1 MPNDVMMLVQTV
13 AIVGGIV
20 AMILKIGRRD
30 AVLTQTDEALKHL
43 RAITQDLV
51 KSVVEST
58 TTQQHHAETMRD
70 LKRRIE
76 ALERSR

>member
-1 MPNDVMMLVQTV
+1 MGPDVLMLVQTI

-20 AMILKIGRRD
+20 TMILRIGRRD
-30 AVLTQTDEALKHL
+30 AVLSQTDEALKHL

-70 LKRRIE
+70 LKHRIE